1 MKSTADLPFSCCR
14 LPAASGNCLW
24 QCEPF
29 FHIFC
34 AAEPAVILLA
44 GQRLTLSPGAVLF
57 LNSSQPFCL
66 PAKTAPA
73 ALLCL
78 AFSPDVIS
86 PDRNSP
92 LYRKYLKPLL
102 GIAAG
107 QALLMR
113 AEQPDTQEILRI
125 MKHLDGLTADGGELE
140 LLAAAVRIFAL
151 TAEALAA
158 QGPDVLRQDG
168 RKVRRFVQLLQY
180 IEAGYADKI
189 TLDTIAGY
197 VGLSRSECS
206 RFFKD
211 MTGQNLFNYLID
223 YRIARSLDLLKNTDA
238 PISEV
243 AAAAGF
249 SGQSYYTK
257 CFSERRGITPVEYRK
272 RARQTL

>member
-1 MKSTADLPFSCCR
+1 DS
-14 LPAASGNCLW
+14 SGSCLW

-29 FHIFC
+29 FHVFT

-44 GQRLTLSPGAVLF
+44 GRRMALSAGEVLF
-57 LNSSQPFCL
+57 LNSHQPYCL
-66 PAKTAPA
+66 PAETGPA

-86 PDRNSP
+86 PDRNSR

-102 GIAAG
+102 GVSAG

-113 AEQPDTQEILRI
+113 RDLPDAQEIVQI
-125 MKHLDGLTADGGELE
+125 MNHLDRIPEEGGELE
-140 LLAAAVRIFAL
+140 LLAASTRIFAL

-158 QGPDVLRQDG
+158 QGPDVLPQDG
-168 RKVRRFVQLLQY
+168 RKTRRFVQLLQY
-180 IEAGYADKI
+180 IEAGYAEKI
-189 TLDTIAGY
+189 TLDTIAGHI
-197 VGLSRSECS
+197 GLSRSECS

-223 YRIARSLDLLKNTDA
+223 YRIARRLALLKDTDR

-257 CFSERRGITPVEYRK
+257 CFSERKGITPVEYRK
-272 RARQTL
+272 RTRQPL